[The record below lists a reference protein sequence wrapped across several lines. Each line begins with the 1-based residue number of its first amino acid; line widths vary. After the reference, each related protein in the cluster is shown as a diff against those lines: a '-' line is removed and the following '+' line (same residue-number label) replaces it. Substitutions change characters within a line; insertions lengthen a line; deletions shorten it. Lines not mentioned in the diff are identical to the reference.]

1 MAYVLILG
9 SLSTQDYTKNNIDI
23 QINEF
28 LNLLYSYI
36 PTLLGAVLLLIV
48 GLWVIKRISSVLSK
62 SLLKNKMD
70 ETLSKFLVSVI
81 ATALK
86 ILLLLAIAGQF
97 GIETTSFVAILG
109 ALTVGIGM
117 ALNGSIG
124 HLASGVMLMIFR
136 PYKIGDLV
144 IIGDQQTGKVTAINA
159 FNTTLVTL
167 NNQKIIIANS
177 NITANTITNIS
188 GQETIGVELVF
199 GIAYTDDIDLAREI
213 ILKVGQANSKILKE
227 PRQNVVVSELG
238 VSSVNLMTRP
248 FCKSG
253 DYWDVYFYM
262 NEEVKKAFDRE
273 GISIPFPQLDVY
285 YRPQ

>member
-1 MAYVLILG
+1 MD
-9 SLSTQDYTKNNIDI
+9 T
-23 QINEF
+23 QINDF
-28 LNLLYSYI
+28 FNLLYSYI

-48 GLWVIKRISSVLSK
+48 GLWVIKRVSGVLSK

-144 IIGDQQTGKVTAINA
+144 TIGDQQTGKVTAINA
-159 FNTTLVTL
+159 FNTTLITL

-227 PRQNVVVSELG
+227 PKQNVVVSELG
-238 VSSVNLMTRP
+238 DSSVNLMTRP
-248 FCKSG
+248 FCNSG